1 MQGARCKGKG
11 LPANTLATTPHQC
24 TAIDSCWE
32 KLLELQTDQRNQKY
46 TKNNKIGLQRKKNTK
61 LEA

>member
-1 MQGARCKGKG
+1 MPIYKNYAQQSQEIQVRGARCKGKG

-32 KLLELQTDQRNQKY
+32 KLLELQTDQ
-46 TKNNKIGLQRKKNTK
+46 KN
-61 LEA
+61 

>member
-32 KLLELQTDQRNQKY
+32 KLLELQTDQRNKKY
-46 TKNNKIGLQRKKNTK
+46 TKNNKIELQRKKKKNHET
-61 LEA
+61 

>member
-1 MQGARCKGKG
+1 MRGARCKGKG

-32 KLLELQTDQRNQKY
+32 KLLKLQTDQKIKSIR
-46 TKNNKIGLQRKKNTK
+46 KNNENVLQINFR
-61 LEA
+61 A

>member
-32 KLLELQTDQRNQKY
+32 KLLKLQTDQKNQKIY
-46 TKNNKIGLQRKKNTK
+46 
-61 LEA
+61 

>member
-1 MQGARCKGKG
+1 MRGARCKGKG

-32 KLLELQTDQRNQKY
+32 KVLKLQTDQRKIKKY
-46 TKNNKIGLQRKKNTK
+46 KKQNNGNVI
-61 LEA
+61 

>member
-1 MQGARCKGKG
+1 MQFIEIMHSIRRYKLQGARCKGKG

-32 KLLELQTDQRNQKY
+32 KLELQTDQRN
-46 TKNNKIGLQRKKNTK
+46 
-61 LEA
+61 

>member
-1 MQGARCKGKG
+1 MQFTKIIHRIRRVQVQGARCKGRG

-32 KLLELQTDQRNQKY
+32 KLLELQTDQ
-46 TKNNKIGLQRKKNTK
+46 KK
-61 LEA
+61 

>member
-11 LPANTLATTPHQC
+11 LPADTLATTPHQC

-32 KLLELQTDQRNQKY
+32 KLLKLQTDQKNQKY
-46 TKNNKIGLQRKKNTK
+46 IKRK
-61 LEA
+61 